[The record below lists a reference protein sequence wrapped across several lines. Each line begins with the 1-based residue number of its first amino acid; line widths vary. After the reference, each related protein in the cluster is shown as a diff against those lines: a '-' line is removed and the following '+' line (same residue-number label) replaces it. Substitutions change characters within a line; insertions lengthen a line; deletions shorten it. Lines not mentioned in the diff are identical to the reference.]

1 SDVCS
6 SDLSCDKL
14 LTTKNIKQFPITYY
28 LGGISVGVLE
38 QSGPVLDLDFEKD
51 AIADVDMNVIMT
63 GEGKF
68 VEIQGPGE
76 EATFSYQ
83 ELQSMLQ
90 LAEQGINQIFRKQKE
105 ALGDID
111 DLIENK

>member
-1 SDVCS
+1 S
-6 SDLSCDKL
+6 K
-14 LTTKNIKQFPITYY
+14 KINHFPITDY
-28 LGGISVGVLE
+28 LGAISVGVLVE
-38 QSGPVLDLDFEKD
+38 IGSELALDFEKD
-51 AIADVDMNVIMT
+51 ENADVDMTVIMT

-68 VEIQGPGE
+68 VEIQGNGE
-76 EATFSYQ
+76 ESTFSYQ

-90 LAEQGINQIFRKQKE
+90 LAEQGINQIFGKQKE